1 MIAAGSVSSIGAF
14 LGRFHPLWV
23 HLPIGIL
30 VLLAVLEA
38 VGWAARWPRLKW
50 LPAVG
55 TGQRTLVLL
64 VGASAAV
71 VTALLGWLL
80 AHDGDYE
87 AARVRSH
94 QWLGIA
100 AAAAAV
106 LVFAVHRKRWLYA
119 PLFATTLVLLVLAAH
134 AGGTLTHGSGFLTA
148 KMPPAIGRLL
158 GLGNAPAFMTP
169 VPVDFSRA
177 AVFADV
183 VQPILKDR
191 CVGCHGP
198 DKSNGGLRMD
208 AWEQLAKGGKHGPVI
223 GAADPA
229 ANPLVKR
236 IDLPPEV
243 KEHMPPAG
251 KPQLTD
257 DELTVLEWWVY
268 AGAPREKP
276 VASLELPA
284 SVAEAVRSRLGGA
297 APDVIPDRAA
307 IFANAARLARELSIL
322 IRPTSPDGP
331 WLDVNARVAGKAFG
345 NKELA
350 LLSSIAPA
358 IQWLDLGGTS
368 VSDAGMACLAP
379 MHRLERLH
387 LDQCRITDFGL
398 GLLTGLRR
406 MEYLNLRGTSVSDG
420 GIIGLRQLPRL
431 RSLYVWQ
438 TAVTPAAVRS
448 LGEALT
454 DRRRIARL
462 EAEQSE
468 LARQISAEQF
478 QGNTGESLRPPA
490 IKPPLTPP

>member
-1 MIAAGSVSSIGAF
+1 MTAAGSLNSTGAF

-30 VLLAVLEA
+30 VLLAILEV
-38 VGWAARWPRLKW
+38 VGWAAHWPRLKW
-50 LPAVG
+50 LPKVG
-55 TGQRTLVLL
+55 PGQRTLILL
-64 VGASAAV
+64 TGACAAV
-71 VTALLGWLL
+71 AAALLGWLL
-80 AHDGDYE
+80 AHDGDYD

-100 AAAAAV
+100 AAAAAILV
-106 LVFAVHRKRWLYA
+106 LAVHRRRWLYA
-119 PLFATTLVLLVLAAH
+119 PLFAATLVLLVLAAH

-148 KMPPAIGRLL
+148 RMPPAMGRLL
-158 GLGNAPAFMTP
+158 GLGNAAVSTVP

-177 AVFADV
+177 VVFADV

-229 ANPLVKR
+229 SNPLVKR
-236 IDLPPEV
+236 IDLPAEV
-243 KEHMPPAG
+243 KEHMPPSG
-251 KPQLTD
+251 KQQLTD

-268 AGAPREKP
+268 AGAPRDRP
-276 VASLELPA
+276 LASFDLPA

-297 APDVIPDRAA
+297 AAEVVPNRTAV
-307 IFANAARLARELSIL
+307 FANAGRLAHELGIL
-322 IRPTSPDGP
+322 IRPLSPDGP
-331 WLDVNARVAGKAFG
+331 WLDVNARVMGKAFG
-345 NKELA
+345 NRELA

-368 VSDAGMACLAP
+368 VSDAGLACLAP

-406 MEYLNLRGTSVSDG
+406 IEYLNLRGTSVSDG
-420 GIIGLRQLPRL
+420 GMVALRNMPRL

-438 TAVTPAAVRS
+438 TAVTPAAEKA

-468 LARQISAEQF
+468 LARLISAEQF
-478 QGNTGESLRPPA
+478 QGNAGESLRPPA
-490 IKPPLTPP
+490 AKAPQSSP